1 MNSAVSIGSI
11 DENRPTTSTKGR
23 RPEGSAF
30 TALWALYGLTLRQY
44 LHGKRWMVLAALFLL
59 PAGLALLMRLTAHN
73 VPSGA
78 LEFLLV
84 FMFVPQ
90 AILPL
95 VALLYA
101 SGMIQDEQEEQTIT
115 YLLIRPLP
123 KWALYT
129 VKLLA
134 TMTTAIVLTV
144 VFTAVTYAVIYLGAN
159 ASGENIPL
167 QCLKAMAIHSLA
179 VAAYCCLFGLLS
191 LVTKR
196 SLVAGILYIVVVEGV
211 LANLPFGIRLMTVIY
226 YTRLIA
232 FRSLGFVIST
242 PHGTHNIAAEAWQ
255 FDVAKDP
262 SLIEHPQLVACLIVL
277 IVASLICSALAAFI
291 FSQRE
296 FHVKTPEN
304 S

>member
-1 MNSAVSIGSI
+1 MNSAISI
-11 DENRPTTSTKGR
+11 DSLGRHLPSKTADERRLGGSTL
-23 RPEGSAF
+23 
-30 TALWALYGLTLRQY
+30 TALFALYSLTLRQY

-59 PAGLALLMRLTAHN
+59 PAGLAILMRTTAHH

-78 LEFLLV
+78 LEFLLL

-123 KWALYT
+123 KWALYA

-134 TMTTAIVLTV
+134 TVTTAVVLTA
-144 VFTAVTYAVIYLGAN
+144 VFTVLTYAVIYLGADAN
-159 ASGENIPL
+159 GENVPL
-167 QCLKAMAIHSLA
+167 QCLKAIAIHSLA
-179 VAAYCCLFGLLS
+179 VTAYCCLFGLLS

-196 SLVAGILYIVVVEGV
+196 SLVTGILYIVVVEGV

-232 FRSLGFVIST
+232 FRTLAFVIPT
-242 PHGTHNIAAEAWQ
+242 PRGAHNIAAEAWQ
-255 FDVAKDP
+255 FDVTKDP
-262 SLIEHPQLVACLIVL
+262 NLIEHPQLTTCLMVL
-277 IVASLICSALAAFI
+277 TVASLLCTALAAFI
-291 FSQRE
+291 FTRRE